1 VAIVSCLTT
10 GNINGKKKSLSGM
23 TTQFRV
29 NHVDKSGTRCKQH
42 DVNQQ
47 LYQRHASISKTKWG
61 VVVMPHFLISNIK
74 PLPGSIIMRSVD
86 ESDNCAL

>member
-1 VAIVSCLTT
+1 
-10 GNINGKKKSLSGM
+10 M
-23 TTQFRV
+23 TQFRV
-29 NHVDKSGTRCKQH
+29 NHVDETGGRCEQH

-61 VVVMPHFLISNIK
+61 VVAMPHFLISNIE

-86 ESDNCAL
+86 ESNNCALSPS